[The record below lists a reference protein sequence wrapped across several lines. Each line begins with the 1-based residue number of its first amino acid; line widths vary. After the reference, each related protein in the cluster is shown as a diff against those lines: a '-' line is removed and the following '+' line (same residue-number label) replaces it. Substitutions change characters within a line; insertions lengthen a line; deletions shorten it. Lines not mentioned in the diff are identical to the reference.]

1 PENIIELSNQNPYSL
16 IVDFPM
22 EGLWK
27 FNVTWF
33 NVSSSE
39 RFLSRLASYQP
50 PIFIDKVTQLNVSD
64 QNMTMDLNSIA
75 FELNV
80 TNKNP
85 LFSLHNITPIL
96 LTNFS
101 DFNYTYFWNPLSISE
116 VPVNSSTT
124 FTLNITLE
132 ESVFIQGNM
141 LLMINST
148 EGYYDA
154 YAQPLSL
161 DYRAQV
167 QNTTIETFIET
178 QTAIITEQ
186 STVVGYMYDRQVFD
200 TLNWIGLI
208 ATFLL
213 FFAISGLYV
222 KSKEA
227 RLRKIASQFRNSF
240 LRNKATFETALVD
253 AGVDVSQLST
263 DQLLS
268 SISHLD
274 ELGTAIH
281 DQTGTNLSPEDLI
294 KVASGVNTENVAN
307 RISNITGFSSDNVL
321 QYISEAESIE
331 DISQKLNLSY
341 DDFMFIIS
349 RDEQVDA
356 FQKHLK
362 SLMTPIIDPASSRMA
377 IYDEVDIDRFR
388 SKLRKASKNKNK

>member
-1 PENIIELSNQNPYSL
+1 
-16 IVDFPM
+16 M